1 MGKERKR
8 YQAAFKSKVALEA
21 IKGVR
26 TVNELAT
33 HYGVHPPAPAPRVS
47 VVVSHYERVAWLGEA
62 LASIRAQSFAHYE
75 IVVVNDAGPHAAES
89 ERLAEAFG
97 ARYVARPVNGG
108 VAATRNEGVRAARGS
123 IVAYL
128 DDDDL
133 WRPAHLAGLVGLLDA
148 RPEAQL
154 AYGDAEVWRIEPSG
168 GGPAA
173 LPPAAWRTLE
183 RLLLAVP
190 FDLGD
195 LKRDDFIVPGAMAH
209 RRGLFDRVG
218 AFDETLFVSDDW
230 DWLLRVAETAGVGAF
245 TRLPEVVTTVRI
257 VARGDNLSADSG
269 ARRWAALAEIERRHG
284 TPPLVP
290 KSFWEVAETY
300 AKRRA

>member
-1 MGKERKR
+1 M
-8 YQAAFKSKVALEA
+8 
-21 IKGVR
+21 
-26 TVNELAT
+26 
-33 HYGVHPPAPAPRVS
+33 APRVS
-47 VVVSHYERVAWLGEA
+47 VVVSHYERLAWLGEA
-62 LASIRAQSFAHYE
+62 LASIRAQSFADYE

-97 ARYVARPVNGG
+97 ARYVGRAFNGG

-133 WRPAHLAGLVGLLDA
+133 WRPGHLAGLVGLLDA
-148 RPEAQL
+148 RPEVQL
-154 AYGDAEVWRIEPSG
+154 AYGDAEVWRIERSD
-168 GGPAA
+168 GPAS
-173 LPPAAWRTLE
+173 LPPAAWRTLD

-209 RRGLFDRVG
+209 QRALFDRVG
-218 AFDETLFVSDDW
+218 PFDETLFISDDW
-230 DWLLRVAETAGVGAF
+230 DWLLRVAETLGPAAF
-245 TRLPEVVTTVRI
+245 ARLPEVVTTVRI
-257 VARGDNLSADSG
+257 VLGGDNLSAHGG
-269 ARRWAALAEIERRHG
+269 ARRRAALAEIERRHG
-284 TPPLVP
+284 TPALVP

-300 AKRRA
+300 AGCRGWGDAGIDGDPPA